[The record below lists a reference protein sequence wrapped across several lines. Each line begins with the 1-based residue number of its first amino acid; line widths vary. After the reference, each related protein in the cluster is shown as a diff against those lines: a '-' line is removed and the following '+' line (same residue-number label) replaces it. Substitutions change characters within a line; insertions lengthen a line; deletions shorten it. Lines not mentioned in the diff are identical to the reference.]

1 MSLTLCDIVEDES
14 TVVAEAY
21 QRLVHQVTDTATAS
35 AEAAASVYFTLLVDV
50 VAEESAQTTVYIV
63 VETVAYATET
73 INTVYPDNDL
83 DDTTTVFVEAYS
95 FIAIQDLVE
104 VDASEQ
110 SVVEQ
115 RVAQIAEHATRALET
130 VTDILSTTTTVVDTT
145 LEVSTATSYFQEN
158 VEHTVS
164 VTDAVQARVREYVVD
179 TAVVSVELVQTAT
192 IVDTVE
198 ASARGSDLVTHRIV
212 DAVEVLALT
221 SVAVELHSPD
231 GDTVVVLAEETTTD
245 SVVSTTVTT
254 AYAYSSATSFVL
266 DTAVDT
272 ATATETATSAFAHLV
287 EVSTSATETVW
298 ARFVDLLTVTVEA
311 TELVSGAAQ
320 LIDVVEVYA
329 RGSTRVISQADV
341 SAWVMNPATSAMSY
355 FTGLPIT
362 SIGGGYVTMGG
373 KLFNLL
379 VGDAA
384 NASVKTGYLDFKE
397 VALKRFEAMQFYP
410 SASGVSSV
418 TAQAYGEDAVYSYTP
433 VRDRVILGRGLRAYK
448 VQFTVYTGGQAYIS
462 EVRVDVAPTSRRV

>member
-50 VAEESAQTTVYIV
+50 VAEESAQTTTFTV
-63 VETVAYATET
+63 VETVAYATEVL
-73 INTVYPDNDL
+73 NTVYPDNDL
-83 DDTTTVFVEAYS
+83 DDNTTVLVEAYS
-95 FIAIQDLVE
+95 FTTVQDLAE
-104 VDASEQ
+104 VNASEQ
-110 SVVEQ
+110 SATEQ
-115 RVAQIAEHATRALET
+115 RVAQIAEHTTQAVET
-130 VTDILSTTTTVVDTT
+130 TSDSLSTLVPAVATATET
-145 LEVSTATSYFQEN
+145 STATSYFRD
-158 VEHTVS
+158 VAEHTVTA
-164 VTDAVQARVREYVVD
+164 VETIHTRATDYVVD
-179 TAVVSVELVQTAT
+179 TVVVRAELVQTVAV
-192 IVDTVE
+192 VDTVE
-198 ASARGSDLVTHRIV
+198 VSARGADLTTHRV
-212 DAVEVLALT
+212 VAAVEVLGSA
-221 SVAVELHSPD
+221 SAEVSSPD
-231 GDTVVVLAEETTTD
+231 DDTVVVLAEETTTD

-311 TELVSGAAQ
+311 TELVTGAAQ
-320 LIDVVEVYA
+320 LLDVVEVYA

-355 FTGLPIT
+355 FTRLPIT

-410 SASGVSSV
+410 SASGVSNV

-433 VRDRVILGRGLRAYK
+433 TRDRVILGRGLRAYK

>member
-50 VAEESAQTTVYIV
+50 IAEESAQTTTYTVA
-63 VETVAYATET
+63 ETVVYATET
-73 INTVYPDNDL
+73 LNTVYPDNDL
-83 DDTTTVFVEAYS
+83 DDNTTVFVEAYS
-95 FIAIQDLVE
+95 FTTVQDLAE

-110 SVVEQ
+110 SAVEQ
-115 RVAQIAEHATRALET
+115 RVTQNAEHTIRVLET
-130 VTDILSTTTTVVDTT
+130 TVDSLSTITTAVDTAV
-145 LEVSTATSYFQEN
+145 EASTATSYFRDTAEHAASA
-158 VEHTVS
+158 VETLLTHA
-164 VTDAVQARVREYVVD
+164 TDYVVD
-179 TAVVSVELVQTAT
+179 TAVTSAELVQTAN
-192 IVDTVE
+192 IVDTIEVSVRASDTVAHKVVVSVE
-198 ASARGSDLVTHRIV
+198 ALGSAS
-212 DAVEVLALT
+212 AEVR
-221 SVAVELHSPD
+221 SPD
-231 GDTVVVLAEETTTD
+231 DDTVVVLAEETAAD
-245 SVVSTTVTT
+245 SVVSTALTT
-254 AYAYSSATSFVL
+254 AYADSSATSFVL

-272 ATATETATSAFAHLV
+272 ATATETASSTFAHLA
-287 EVSTSATETVW
+287 EVSTSAAEEVW
-298 ARFVDLLTVTVEA
+298 ARYVDLLTVTVEA
-311 TELVSGAAQ
+311 TELVTGAAQ
-320 LIDVVEVYA
+320 LLDVVEVYA

-362 SIGGGYVTMGG
+362 SIGGGFITAGG
-373 KLFNLL
+373 KLYNLL

-410 SASGVSSV
+410 SASGVSNV
-418 TAQAYGEDAVYSYTP
+418 TAQVYGEDAVYSYTP
-433 VRDRVILGRGLRAYK
+433 TRDRVILGRGLRAYK

-462 EVRVDVAPTSRRV
+462 EVRVDVALTSRRV